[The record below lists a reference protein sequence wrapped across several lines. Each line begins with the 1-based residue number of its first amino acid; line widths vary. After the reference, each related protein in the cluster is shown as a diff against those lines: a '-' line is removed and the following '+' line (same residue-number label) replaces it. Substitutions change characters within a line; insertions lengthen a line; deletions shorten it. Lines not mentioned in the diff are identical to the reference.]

1 MNLVDEQA
9 LSSFV
14 RKIVMEMKP
23 KLKSNINPS
32 DLKTIT
38 RLSSKEWLNAKE
50 SAQYLSISEPTFRI
64 WRKKYKIPSRTLE
77 NVTRWKKSDL
87 DKFYE
92 KHDLIMLKHEAYE
105 ANLMDNKGMQ
115 YEEAHEKTNL
125 VYNYQKENDKWK
137 KATGHDDGL

>member
-23 KLKSNINPS
+23 KLKSNITPS

-50 SAQYLSISEPTFRI
+50 SALYLSISEPTFRI

-92 KHDLIMLKHEAYE
+92 KHGIRGFK
-105 ANLMDNKGMQ
+105 
-115 YEEAHEKTNL
+115 
-125 VYNYQKENDKWK
+125 
-137 KATGHDDGL
+137 